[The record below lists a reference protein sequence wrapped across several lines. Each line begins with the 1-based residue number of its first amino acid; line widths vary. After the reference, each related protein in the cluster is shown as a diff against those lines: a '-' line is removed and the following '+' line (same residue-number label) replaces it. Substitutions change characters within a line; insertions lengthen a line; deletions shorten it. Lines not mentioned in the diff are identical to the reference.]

1 MPLIWSHIVNLS
13 ILIIM
18 CLVNTIYFVLSRN
31 SLFEAHSLCVLR
43 HLPYTNHVK
52 LMSQTLAMQPP
63 ETCAFD
69 REISLLPSF
78 IKVCMHN
85 IYTQDASFPLSISVF
100 PHFALSRASSHILL
114 ISAWCCYNCSLF
126 LSWFVTMTQNG
137 CNTDESSDSSHWD
150 PNLVWL
156 VCMMCLCTTLMKG
169 LKL

>member
-1 MPLIWSHIVNLS
+1 MIPYSQLKHSNHNVFSKYYLFGAFKKFLIWHIFFVCSTAPPIYSSCKVNVS
-13 ILIIM
+13 
-18 CLVNTIYFVLSRN
+18 NTRN
-31 SLFEAHSLCVLR
+31 A
-43 HLPYTNHVK
+43 
-52 LMSQTLAMQPP
+52 AP
-63 ETCAFD
+63 ETCVFD
-69 REISLLPSF
+69 REIALLPSF

-100 PHFALSRASSHILL
+100 PHSALSRASSHILL

-156 VCMMCLCTTLMKG
+156 VWLMCLGTTLMKG

>member
-18 CLVNTIYFVLSRN
+18 RLVITIYLVLSRN
-31 SLFEAHSLCVLR
+31 YLFETHSLCVLR
-43 HLPYTNHVK
+43 HLPYTHRVK
-52 LMSQTLAMQPP
+52 FISQTLTMKPL

-69 REISLLPSF
+69 REICLLPSF

-85 IYTQDASFPLSISVF
+85 IYIQDASFPLSLSVF
-100 PHFALSRASSHILL
+100 PHSAFSRASSHILL
-114 ISAWCCYNCSLF
+114 ISAWCSYNCSLF

-156 VCMMCLCTTLMKG
+156 VLLMCLGTTLMKG